1 MVGQGLSD
9 TPRSLPAHPRSSC
22 LRPRDRGLCRVR
34 TTAGLWA
41 TEAFREGV
49 QGLGPSPAPP
59 PQKHRQVLLSGLP
72 TLACHVGQ
80 ET

>member
-9 TPRSLPAHPRSSC
+9 IPRSLPAHPRSSC
-22 LRPRDRGLCRVR
+22 LRPRDRGLCWVR

-41 TEAFREGV
+41 TEAFREGM

-59 PQKHRQVLLSGLP
+59 PRNTAKYSSLGSPHLP
-72 TLACHVGQ
+72 VM
-80 ET
+80 